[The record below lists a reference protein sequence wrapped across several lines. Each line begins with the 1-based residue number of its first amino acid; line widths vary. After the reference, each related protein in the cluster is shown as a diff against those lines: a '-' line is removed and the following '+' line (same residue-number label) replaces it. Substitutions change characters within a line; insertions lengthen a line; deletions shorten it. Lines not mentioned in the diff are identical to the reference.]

1 MRKICLVIFVLLPGI
16 LLSGCMGEKER
27 EDLQIASLKN
37 IDTLLID
44 YGSTNVNVVSAD
56 IDHLEVSMLL
66 HDNGPSMLIDK
77 EKDKVTIQQKKELI
91 RLFKIGKKP
100 QLEVRIPI
108 EFTGEIIL
116 DGSSGDVLGENLQT
130 HNIRVNGSSGKVEL
144 DFLQFKSNIDVNT
157 TSGNINVCLN
167 EDEPNATLHLKSSSG
182 RHSVGFALKNVQQSR
197 KETRGTTGNATYE
210 IKLETSSGNILI
222 N

>member
-1 MRKICLVIFVLLPGI
+1 MRKTCLIILVIPAVIF
-16 LLSGCMGEKER
+16 LSACMGENER
-27 EDLQIASLKN
+27 EDLQIASLKD
-37 IDTLLID
+37 IDTILID
-44 YGSTNVNVVSAD
+44 YGSTNVNIVSAD

-66 HDNGPSMLIDK
+66 HDNGPSIAIDK
-77 EKDKVTIQQKKELI
+77 EKHKVTIQQKKDLI

-116 DGSSGDVLGENLQT
+116 DGSSGDVLGENLQA

-144 DFLQFKSNIDVNT
+144 DFLQFKSNINVKT
-157 TSGNINVCLN
+157 TSGNINVFLN
-167 EDEPNATLHLKSSSG
+167 EEEPDATLHLKSSSG
-182 RHSVGFALKNVQQSR
+182 RHSVGYALENVQQSR
-197 KETRGTTGNATYE
+197 KETRGTIGNANYE
-210 IKLETSSGNILI
+210 IKLETSSGNISL